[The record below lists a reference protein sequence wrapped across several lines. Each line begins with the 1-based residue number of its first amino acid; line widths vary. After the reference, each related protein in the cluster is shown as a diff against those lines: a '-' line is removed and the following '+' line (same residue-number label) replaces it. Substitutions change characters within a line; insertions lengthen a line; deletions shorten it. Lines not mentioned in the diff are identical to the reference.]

1 MSFTENVLI
10 WDVANSCHHVYFI
23 IFHYQYVITDAS
35 MFETFKRYYYAWFW
49 LKKNFFLFISA
60 LTFIIQGVL
69 KS

>member
-49 LKKNFFLFISA
+49 LKKFFFYLSQLSLLLSREF
-60 LTFIIQGVL
+60 
-69 KS
+69 